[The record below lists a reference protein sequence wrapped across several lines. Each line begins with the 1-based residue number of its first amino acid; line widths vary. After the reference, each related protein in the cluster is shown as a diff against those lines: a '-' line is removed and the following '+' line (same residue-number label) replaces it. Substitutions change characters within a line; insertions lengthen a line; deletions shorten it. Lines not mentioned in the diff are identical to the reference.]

1 MNDGLFIVEFTP
13 QQVKEIHDF
22 LNMEGSILDMEDYEI
37 GEMFDEFIDTALI
50 NAHSVKNTTI

>member
-13 QQVKEIHDF
+13 HQVKEIHDF

-37 GEMFDEFIDTALI
+37 GEMFDNFIDTVLI
-50 NAHSVKNTTI
+50 NANSVKNID